1 MEDTGVVM
9 VSEPFLSS
17 SNDAVSAGSA
27 CLLEESQPRVAATEY
42 EQGWTPV
49 REEEYF
55 RLPDWCIELCE
66 AQNVGKIPTC
76 TPDELANAT
85 DAYFSAIE
93 PTWIKEETEKMVDEA
108 MNVDHE

>member
-9 VSEPFLSS
+9 VSEPFLCST
-17 SNDAVSAGSA
+17 NDTVPAGSA
-27 CLLEESQPRVAATEY
+27 CLLEDSQRRVATTEY
-42 EQGWTPV
+42 EQGWIPV

-66 AQNVGKIPTC
+66 AQNGGKLPTC
-76 TPDELANAT
+76 SPDELANAT

-93 PTWIKEETEKMVDEA
+93 PIWIKEEAEKMADET